1 MDNHHTQA
9 MQDGTVIHYR
19 LWPANKRSDRAIVLL
34 HGMASNLTRWS
45 EFVEDTKLKNSWD
58 LIQLDLRGHGESS
71 PRSKIGMKIWC
82 EDLVTLLDAEGYD
95 QALLIGHSLGAQVAV
110 QFTSRYPSRV
120 SGLVLIDPIFHTT
133 LRGFMWWL
141 SQLKPLIWL
150 AIGIVRLLNA
160 FGIHRR
166 HIPRRDLHRLDV
178 QTRAALRESGNQK
191 AIIRH
196 YSSPW
201 PDIKHFPTANYLQ
214 EFIESLRPLPPLSE
228 INVPVLVLLSSG
240 LTYTDPDKTK
250 RSIAQFTDVQTVA
263 INAYH
268 WPLTE
273 KPKEVR
279 QAIEKWCAR
288 FSSR

>member
-9 MQDGTVIHYR
+9 MQDGTIIHYR
-19 LWPANKRSDRAIVLL
+19 LRPADKQSDRTIILL

-45 EFVEDTKLKNSWD
+45 EFVEDTKLKKSWD

-95 QALLIGHSLGAQVAV
+95 QALLIGHSLGAQVAL
-110 QFTSRYPSRV
+110 QFASRYPSRV
-120 SGLVLIDPIFHTT
+120 SGLVLIDPIFHTA

-141 SQLKPLIWL
+141 SQLKPVIWFT
-150 AIGIVRLLNA
+150 IGVVRLLNA
-160 FGIHRR
+160 FGIRRR
-166 HIPRRDLHRLDV
+166 HIPPRDLHRLDI
-178 QTRAALRESGNQK
+178 QTRAALRESGDRK
-191 AIIRH
+191 AIIRR

-201 PDIKHFPTANYLQ
+201 PDIKHFPTASYLQ
-214 EFIESLRPLPPLSE
+214 ELIESLRPLPPLSK
-228 INVPVLVLLSSG
+228 IKVPVLVLLSSG
-240 LTYTDPDKTK
+240 LTYTDPAKTRK
-250 RSIAQFTDVQTVA
+250 TIAQFTDAQTVT

-273 KPKEVR
+273 KPREVR

-288 FSSR
+288 FSLR